1 MILQIGVKIDDKWKY
16 EVMDDSTV
24 AVDDIVKQF
33 KMQPA
38 IRQITMKKLP
48 AKEVDLFGGRE
59 TSGSVPE

>member
-1 MILQIGVKIDDKWKY
+1 MMLQIGVKIDDKWKY
-16 EVMDDSTV
+16 EIMDDNTV

-38 IRQITMKKLP
+38 IRQITMKKLLV
-48 AKEVDLFGGRE
+48 KEVDLFGGRE